1 MANNTRRSRF
11 SDYTGVPRETQSTQP
26 AATNGF
32 LNRNVQVPWNNDSN
46 GAFATGRDGVSSRD
60 AFNSFTA
67 AAFASIAAT
76 SSADK
81 PTWGSSYWN
90 TTDTKPSGNTSPR
103 TRPEPSGFPTNPY
116 GSIFAPSSNTLQ
128 TSAVGSRPSTMASMQ
143 PTNGGP
149 RFGFA
154 GSGDSGPGDQF
165 STQDLDR
172 SLYSA
177 PGRRQVQDQL
187 AHGLRNSISGRQ
199 ESDYATQPTSLSELT
214 YMSTTATPIHS
225 QRPSISGPSLSQ
237 QGAGFDQTPARQ
249 GVSFSDALSMLS
261 LTDVAK
267 SAAANGNNAPAYDG
281 VSQNFQFNPVSQSW
295 DNGQAYMNGAA
306 RDALRNGASF
316 EKRGSIT
323 GRNSPAGS
331 TYQTAGGL
339 NSPRSFAGTPQIN
352 GDPWSRPVSRD
363 PMLAADLAR
372 RGLADPYVQPSPAA
386 AFFPSGYYPGL
397 PQLASPFAAA
407 YNDPRNA
414 SPMATFGIP
423 MMPFGFGAGAIP
435 TRPARDQ
442 DAGRAF
448 RSPLLDEFR
457 NSPRSRKWELQDI
470 WGHIVEF
477 CGDQHASRFIQ
488 SKLETANSE
497 ERARVFAEIEPNTIQ
512 LMKDVFGNYVMQKLF
527 EHGDQVQ
534 KKVLASAMKGKV
546 VDLSTQMYGCRVV
559 QKALEHVLVAQQVE
573 LVKEL
578 EPELIAVSMDQH
590 GNHVIQQAIA
600 LVPREHLNTMMAG
613 FKGHICDLASH
624 QYGCRVIQRV
634 LEHGSDDDKLSM
646 MKELHTG
653 VQKLLTDMFGNYVI
667 QHVLEK
673 GPAEDRASIISCV
686 TPQILSLS
694 RHKNASNVVEKCIM
708 HGTPQEQRAIRD
720 QLLVR
725 ADEANGPLFQ
735 LMKDQYGNY
744 VIQKLVRA
752 LQPADRTALVEKLAA
767 HLPSLKRSGATSKQI
782 EAMTRLVSESRLSES
797 SPSSGQHTPTSTAPT
812 SPGLRVDVHSA
823 SPTPNPAGEVN
834 TPASSP
840 SITAPC
846 PVPNG
851 VKPAADAFSNQPS
864 EKQNSG
870 APSNS

>member
-1 MANNTRRSRF
+1 MANNTRRSRL
-11 SDYTGVPRETQSTQP
+11 SDYTGVPKETQNTQST
-26 AATNGF
+26 ATNGF
-32 LNRNVQVPWNNDSN
+32 LNRSIQAPWNNDSN

-67 AAFASIAAT
+67 AAFGGIAAT

-90 TTDTKPSGNTSPR
+90 TTDTKPSDNTSPR
-103 TRPEPSGFPTNPY
+103 TRPEPSSFPTNPY

-143 PTNGGP
+143 PANGGP
-149 RFGFA
+149 RYPSGFA
-154 GSGDSGPGDQF
+154 GSGDNGPGDQF
-165 STQDLDR
+165 NTQDLDR
-172 SLYSA
+172 SLYPA
-177 PGRRQVQDQL
+177 PGRRQVQDPL
-187 AHGLRNSISGRQ
+187 SHGLQNSISGRPD
-199 ESDYATQPTSLSELT
+199 SDYATQPTSLSDLT
-214 YMSTTATPIHS
+214 YISSTATPIHS
-225 QRPSISGPSLSQ
+225 QRPSISGPSLTQ

-249 GVSFSDALSMLS
+249 SMSFSDALNMLS
-261 LTDVAK
+261 LADVANR
-267 SAAANGNNAPAYDG
+267 AATNGNNPPTYDG
-281 VSQNFQFNPVSQSW
+281 VPQSFQFNPVSQPW
-295 DNGQAYMNGAA
+295 DNGQAYVNGVA
-306 RDALRNGASF
+306 RDALRNGTNF
-316 EKRGSIT
+316 EKRGSIA

-339 NSPRSFAGTPQIN
+339 NSPRSFNGTPQPN

-363 PMLAADLAR
+363 PMLAAEFAR
-372 RGLADPYVQPSPAA
+372 RGLADPYVQSPAA
-386 AFFPSGYYPGL
+386 ASFFPNGYYPNF
-397 PQLASPFAAA
+397 PQLASPYAAA
-407 YNDPRNA
+407 YNDPRHA
-414 SPMATFGIP
+414 SPMTPFGIP

-488 SKLETANSE
+488 SKLETANSD

-534 KKVLASAMKGKV
+534 KRVLANAMKGKV

-559 QKALEHVLVAQQVE
+559 QKALEHVLVEQQVE

-578 EPELIAVSMDQH
+578 EPELITVSMDQH

-613 FKGHICDLASH
+613 FKGHVCDLASH
-624 QYGCRVIQRV
+624 QYGCRVVQRV
-634 LEHGSDDDKLSM
+634 LEHGSDGDKTAM

-673 GPAEDRASIISCV
+673 GPTEDRANIISCV

-720 QLLVR
+720 QLLAR

-744 VIQKLVRA
+744 VI
-752 LQPADRTALVEKLAA
+752 P

-782 EAMTRLVSESRLSES
+782 EAMTRLISESRLSES
-797 SPSSGQHTPTSTAPT
+797 SPSSGPPTPTSTAPT

-823 SPTPNPAGEVN
+823 SPTPNLTSDVN

-840 SITAPC
+840 SITTPC

-851 VKPAADAFSNQPS
+851 VKPAADALSNQPS
-864 EKQNSG
+864 GKQSNG
-870 APSNS
+870 APSKPQAVKA